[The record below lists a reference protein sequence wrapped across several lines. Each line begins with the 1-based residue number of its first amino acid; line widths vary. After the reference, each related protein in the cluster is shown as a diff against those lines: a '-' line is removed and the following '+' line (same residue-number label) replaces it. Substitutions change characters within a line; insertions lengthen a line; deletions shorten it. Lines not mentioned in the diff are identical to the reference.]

1 MQTTEI
7 TSKNLEWFKEQPLA
21 IQMELF
27 SHITEISKLIAN
39 QFFQDE
45 VHQKAGSRYERV
57 SREEQKY
64 SRWGSNPGSIKI
76 GDERVKMR
84 IPRLYNTE
92 TNKTEGL
99 ENYKKLRELE
109 TPTDELVRKII
120 FGLSEKNYG
129 EVAKTTLG
137 SFGLSQSS
145 VSRQFIEESKK
156 SLEEFENRDLGKYD
170 FIGLVID
177 GKYLQREQ
185 VVIALGITIDGIK
198 IPLGFI
204 HTTTEDNISI
214 KGLLKDLI
222 RRDFSFTEGIFTIT
236 DGSTGLIKAVKET
249 FGNYALSQRCVWHKR
264 ENVVSYLPKDQ
275 QKHYRGKLQRAYN
288 EPEYDLAKRKLYKIP
303 VPQLRVRIELEKIN
317 RSAANSLDEGLEET
331 LTLHKLGL
339 VEQLGKSLMTSNTI
353 ESLNSQ
359 ISKYAGKVTR
369 WSSSNMRGRWIAV
382 SLLQI
387 EKRLNRIVGHD
398 KLNLLR
404 IAIKDELK
412 LEQNRVA

>member
-1 MQTTEI
+1 MCI
-7 TSKNLEWFKEQPLA
+7 R
-21 IQMELF
+21 
-27 SHITEISKLIAN
+27 
-39 QFFQDE
+39 D
-45 VHQKAGSRYERV
+45 R
-57 SREEQKY
+57 Y

-76 GDERVKMR
+76 GDERVKMQ

-109 TPTDELVRKII
+109 TPADELVRKII

-137 SFGLSQSS
+137 SFGLSQST

-156 SLEEFENRDLGKYD
+156 SLEEFEQRDLGKYD

-185 VVIALGITIDGIK
+185 VVIALGITMDGIK

-204 HTTTEDNISI
+204 HTTTEDNLSI

-222 RRDFSFTEGIFTIT
+222 KRNFSFTEGIFTIT

-249 FGNYALSQRCVWHKR
+249 FGKYALSQRCVWHKR
-264 ENVVSYLPKDQ
+264 ENVVSYLPKYL

-288 EPEYDLAKRKLYKIP
+288 EPEYEVAKRKLYEI
-303 VPQLRVRIELEKIN
+303 RVELEKIN

-382 SLLQI
+382 SLMQI
-387 EKRLNRIVGHD
+387 EKRLNRIVGHE

-412 LEQNRVA
+412 LELNRVA

>member
-1 MQTTEI
+1 MQSTEI
-7 TSKNLEWFKEQPLA
+7 TSKNLNWFNEQPLE
-21 IQMELF
+21 IKMELF
-27 SHITEISKLIAN
+27 SHMTEISKLIAN
-39 QFFQDE
+39 QFFEDE

-99 ENYKKLRELE
+99 ENYKKLREIE
-109 TPTDELVRKII
+109 TPADELVRKII

-137 SFGLSQSS
+137 SFGLSQST
-145 VSRQFIEESKK
+145 VSRQFIEESEK
-156 SLEEFENRDLGKYD
+156 SLKEFENRDLGKYD

-204 HTTTEDNISI
+204 HTTTEDNLSI

-222 RRDFSFTEGIFTIT
+222 RRNFSFTEGIFTIT

-249 FGNYALSQRCVWHKR
+249 FGKYAISQRCVWHKR
-264 ENVVSYLPKDQ
+264 ENVVSYLSKDI

-288 EPEYDLAKRKLYKIP
+288 EPEYETAKRKLYEI
-303 VPQLRVRIELEKIN
+303 RIELEKIN
-317 RSAANSLDEGLEET
+317 RTAANSLDEGLEET

-359 ISKYAGKVTR
+359 ISKYARKVTR

-382 SLLQI
+382 SLMQI

-398 KLNLLR
+398 KLKLLR
-404 IAIKDELK
+404 IAIKNELK
-412 LEQNRVA
+412 IEQIRVA

>member
-45 VHQKAGSRYERV
+45 VHQKAGIRYERV

-222 RRDFSFTEGIFTIT
+222 RRNFSFTEGIFTIT

-288 EPEYDLAKRKLYKIP
+288 EPEYETAKRKLYEI
-303 VPQLRVRIELEKIN
+303 RIELEKIN
-317 RSAANSLDEGLEET
+317 RSAANSLDEGFEET

-369 WSSSNMRGRWIAV
+369 WASSNMRGRWIAV
-382 SLLQI
+382 SLMQI

-404 IAIKDELK
+404 NAIKNELK
-412 LEQNRVA
+412 LEQKRVA

>member
-7 TSKNLEWFKEQPLA
+7 TSKNLSWFKEQPIE
-21 IQMELF
+21 IQMELY

-39 QFFQDE
+39 QFFEDE

-76 GDERVKMR
+76 GDERVKMQ

-99 ENYKKLRELE
+99 ENYKKLREIE
-109 TPTDELVRKII
+109 TPADELVRKII

-137 SFGLSQSS
+137 SFGLSQST

-156 SLEEFENRDLGKYD
+156 SLEEFEQRDLGKYD

-185 VVIALGITIDGIK
+185 VVIALGITMDGIK

-204 HTTTEDNISI
+204 HTTTEDNLSI

-222 RRDFSFTEGIFTIT
+222 KRNFSFTEGIFTIT

-249 FGNYALSQRCVWHKR
+249 FGKYALSQRCVWHKR
-264 ENVVSYLPKDQ
+264 ENVVSYLPKDL

-288 EPEYDLAKRKLYKIP
+288 EPEYEVAKRKLYEI
-303 VPQLRVRIELEKIN
+303 RVELEKIN

-369 WSSSNMRGRWIAV
+369 WSSSDMRGRWIAV
-382 SLLQI
+382 SLMQI
-387 EKRLNRIVGHD
+387 EKRLNRIVGHE

-412 LEQNRVA
+412 LELNRVA

>member
-1 MQTTEI
+1 MQSTEI
-7 TSKNLEWFKEQPLA
+7 TSKNLNWFKEQPLT
-21 IQMELF
+21 IQMDLF
-27 SHITEISKLIAN
+27 SHMTEISKLIAN

-45 VHQKAGSRYERV
+45 VHEKAGIRYERV

-64 SRWGSNPGSIKI
+64 RRWGSNPGSIKI
-76 GDERVKMR
+76 GDERVKME

-99 ENYKKLRELE
+99 ENYKKLREIE
-109 TPTDELVRKII
+109 TPADELVRKII

-129 EVAKTTLG
+129 EVAKSTLG
-137 SFGLSQSS
+137 SFGLSQST

-222 RRDFSFTEGIFTIT
+222 RRNFSFTEGIFTIT

-249 FGNYALSQRCVWHKR
+249 FGKYALSQRCVWHKR
-264 ENVVSYLPKDQ
+264 ENVVSYLPKDI

-288 EPEYDLAKRKLYKIP
+288 EPEYEVAKRKLYEI
-303 VPQLRVRIELEKIN
+303 RIELETIN

-382 SLLQI
+382 SLMQI

-404 IAIKDELK
+404 IAIKNKLK
-412 LEQNRVA
+412 LDQIRVA

>member
-7 TSKNLEWFKEQPLA
+7 TSKNLNWFMEQPIE

-27 SHITEISKLIAN
+27 SHMTEISKLIAN

-45 VHQKAGSRYERV
+45 VHQKSGSRYERV

-76 GDERVKMR
+76 GDERVKMQ

-99 ENYKKLRELE
+99 ENYKKLREIE
-109 TPTDELVRKII
+109 TPADELVRKII

-137 SFGLSQSS
+137 SFGLSQST

-156 SLEEFENRDLGKYD
+156 SLEEFENRDLGNYD

-204 HTTTEDNISI
+204 HTTTEDNLSI

-222 RRDFSFTEGIFTIT
+222 RRNFSFTEGIFTIT

-249 FGNYALSQRCVWHKR
+249 FGKYAVSQRCVWHKR
-264 ENVVSYLPKDQ
+264 ENVVSYLPKDI

-288 EPEYDLAKRKLYKIP
+288 EPEYETAKRKLFEI
-303 VPQLRVRIELEKIN
+303 RIELETIN

-331 LTLHKLGL
+331 LSLHKLGL

-369 WSSSNMRGRWIAV
+369 WSSSDMRGRWIAV
-382 SLLQI
+382 SLMQI
-387 EKRLNRIVGHD
+387 EKRLNRIVGHE

-412 LEQNRVA
+412 LELNRVA

>member
-1 MQTTEI
+1 M
-7 TSKNLEWFKEQPLA
+7 NLKFPLNRCKEQPIE
-21 IQMELF
+21 IQMELY

-45 VHQKAGSRYERV
+45 VHQKAGSHYARV

-92 TNKTEGL
+92 TKQTEGL
-99 ENYKKLRELE
+99 DNYKKLREIE
-109 TPTDELVRKII
+109 TPADELVRKII

-129 EVAKTTLG
+129 EVTKTTLG
-137 SFGLSQSS
+137 SFGLSQST

-156 SLEEFENRDLGKYD
+156 SLEEFESRDLGKYD

-204 HTTTEDNISI
+204 HTTTEDNLSI

-222 RRDFSFTEGIFTIT
+222 RRNFSFTEGIFTIT

-249 FGNYALSQRCVWHKR
+249 FGKYALSQRCVWHKR
-264 ENVVSYLPKDQ
+264 ENIVSYLPKDI

-288 EPEYDLAKRKLYKIP
+288 EPEYKIAKRKLYEI
-303 VPQLRVRIELEKIN
+303 RIELEKIN

-369 WSSSNMRGRWIAV
+369 WSSSNMRGRWVAV
-382 SLLQI
+382 SLMQI
-387 EKRLNRIVGHD
+387 EKKLNRIIGHD

>member
-7 TSKNLEWFKEQPLA
+7 TSKNLNWFKEQPIE

-27 SHITEISKLIAN
+27 SHMTEISKLIAN

-76 GDERVKMR
+76 GNERVKMQ

-99 ENYKKLRELE
+99 ENYKKLREIE
-109 TPTDELVRKII
+109 TPADELVRKII

-129 EVAKTTLG
+129 EVAKTTIG
-137 SFGLSQSS
+137 SFGLSQST

-204 HTTTEDNISI
+204 HTTTEDNLSI

-222 RRDFSFTEGIFTIT
+222 KRNFTFTKGIFTIT

-249 FGNYALSQRCVWHKR
+249 FGKYAVSQRCVWHKR
-264 ENVVSYLPKDQ
+264 ENVVSYLPKDV
-275 QKHYRGKLQRAYN
+275 QKYYRGKLQRAYS
-288 EPEYDLAKRKLYKIP
+288 EPEYETAKRKLYEI
-303 VPQLRVRIELEKIN
+303 RIELEKIN

-331 LTLHKLGL
+331 LSLHKLGL
-339 VEQLGKSLMTSNTI
+339 VEELGKSLMTSNTI

-359 ISKYAGKVTR
+359 IGKYARKVTR

-382 SLLQI
+382 SLMQI

-404 IAIKDELK
+404 IAIKNELK
-412 LEQNRVA
+412 LEQKSVA

>member
-7 TSKNLEWFKEQPLA
+7 TSKNLNWFMEQPIE

-27 SHITEISKLIAN
+27 SHMTEISKLIAN

-45 VHQKAGSRYERV
+45 VHQKSGSRYERV

-76 GDERVKMR
+76 GDERVKMQ

-99 ENYKKLRELE
+99 ENYKKLREIE
-109 TPTDELVRKII
+109 TPADELVRKII

-137 SFGLSQSS
+137 SFGLSQST

-204 HTTTEDNISI
+204 HTTTEDNLSI

-222 RRDFSFTEGIFTIT
+222 RRNFSFTEGIFTIT

-249 FGNYALSQRCVWHKR
+249 FGKYAVSQRCVWHKR
-264 ENVVSYLPKDQ
+264 ENVVSYLPKDI

-288 EPEYDLAKRKLYKIP
+288 EPEYKTAKRKLFEI
-303 VPQLRVRIELEKIN
+303 RIELETIN

-331 LTLHKLGL
+331 LSLHKLGL

-369 WSSSNMRGRWIAV
+369 WSSSDMRGRWIAV
-382 SLLQI
+382 SLMQI
-387 EKRLNRIVGHD
+387 EKRLNRIVGHE

-412 LEQNRVA
+412 LELNRVA

>member
-1 MQTTEI
+1 MQSTEI
-7 TSKNLEWFKEQPLA
+7 TSKNLNWFKEQSIE

-27 SHITEISKLIAN
+27 SHMTEISKLIAN

-76 GDERVKMR
+76 GNERVKMQ

-99 ENYKKLRELE
+99 ENYKKLREIE
-109 TPTDELVRKII
+109 TPADELVRKII

-137 SFGLSQSS
+137 SFGLSQSTI
-145 VSRQFIEESKK
+145 SRQFIEESKK
-156 SLEEFENRDLGKYD
+156 TLEEFENRDLGKYD

-222 RRDFSFTEGIFTIT
+222 RRNFTFTEGIFTIT

-249 FGNYALSQRCVWHKR
+249 FGKYALSQRCVWHKR
-264 ENVVSYLPKDQ
+264 ENVVSYLPKDM

-288 EPEYDLAKRKLYKIP
+288 EPEYEVAKRKLYEI
-303 VPQLRVRIELEKIN
+303 RIELETIN

-331 LTLHKLGL
+331 LTLHRLGL

-369 WSSSNMRGRWIAV
+369 WSSSNMRGRWIAA
-382 SLLQI
+382 SLVQI
-387 EKRLNRIVGHD
+387 EKRLNRIIGHE
-398 KLNLLR
+398 KLDLLR

>member
-1 MQTTEI
+1 MQSTEI
-7 TSKNLEWFKEQPLA
+7 TSKNLDWFKEQPIE

-64 SRWGSNPGSIKI
+64 SRWGSNPGSIQI
-76 GDERVKMR
+76 GDERVKMQ
-84 IPRLYNTE
+84 IPRLYNTD

-99 ENYKKLRELE
+99 ENYKKLREIE
-109 TPTDELVRKII
+109 TPADELVRKII

-137 SFGLSQSS
+137 SFGLSQST

-156 SLEEFENRDLGKYD
+156 TLEEFENRDLGKYD

-185 VVIALGITIDGIK
+185 VVIALGITIEGIK

-222 RRDFSFTEGIFTIT
+222 RRNFSFTEGIFTIT

-249 FGNYALSQRCVWHKR
+249 FGKYALSQRCVWHKR
-264 ENVVSYLPKDQ
+264 ENVVSYLSKDI

-288 EPEYDLAKRKLYKIP
+288 EPEYEVAKRKLYEI
-303 VPQLRVRIELEKIN
+303 RIELEKIN

-382 SLLQI
+382 SLIQI

-412 LEQNRVA
+412 LEQKRVA

>member
-1 MQTTEI
+1 MQSTEI
-7 TSKNLEWFKEQPLA
+7 TSKNLNWFKEQPIE

-27 SHITEISKLIAN
+27 SHMTEISKLIAN

-45 VHQKAGSRYERV
+45 VHQKAGSSYEHV

-76 GDERVKMR
+76 GEERVKMQ

-99 ENYKKLRELE
+99 ENYKKLREIE
-109 TPTDELVRKII
+109 TPADELVRKII

-129 EVAKTTLG
+129 EVAKTTIG
-137 SFGLSQSS
+137 SFGLSQST

-204 HTTTEDNISI
+204 HTTTEDNLSI

-222 RRDFSFTEGIFTIT
+222 RRNFSFTEGIFTIT

-249 FGNYALSQRCVWHKR
+249 FGKYAVSQRCVWHKR
-264 ENVVSYLPKDQ
+264 ENVVSYLPKDI

-288 EPEYDLAKRKLYKIP
+288 EPEYEVAKRKLYEI
-303 VPQLRVRIELEKIN
+303 RIELEKIN

-339 VEQLGKSLMTSNTI
+339 VEELGKSLMTSNTI

-382 SLLQI
+382 SLMQI

-404 IAIKDELK
+404 IAIKNELK
-412 LEQNRVA
+412 LTQIKVA

>member
-1 MQTTEI
+1 M
-7 TSKNLEWFKEQPLA
+7 
-21 IQMELF
+21 
-27 SHITEISKLIAN
+27 TEISKLIAN

-45 VHQKAGSRYERV
+45 VHEKAGIRYERV

-64 SRWGSNPGSIKI
+64 RRWGSNPGSIKI
-76 GDERVKMR
+76 GDERVKME

-99 ENYKKLRELE
+99 ENYKKLREIE
-109 TPTDELVRKII
+109 TPADELVRKII

-129 EVAKTTLG
+129 EVAKSTLG
-137 SFGLSQSS
+137 SFGLSQST

-222 RRDFSFTEGIFTIT
+222 RRNFSFTEGIFTIT

-249 FGNYALSQRCVWHKR
+249 FGKYALSQRCVWHKR
-264 ENVVSYLPKDQ
+264 ENVVSYLPKDI

-288 EPEYDLAKRKLYKIP
+288 EPEYEVAKRKLYEI
-303 VPQLRVRIELEKIN
+303 RIELETIN

-339 VEQLGKSLMTSNTI
+339 VEQLGKSLMTSDTI

-382 SLLQI
+382 SLMQI
-387 EKRLNRIVGHD
+387 EKRLNRIIGHD

-404 IAIKDELK
+404 IAIKNELK
-412 LEQNRVA
+412 LEQIRVA

>member
-7 TSKNLEWFKEQPLA
+7 TSKNLNWFKEQPLEL
-21 IQMELF
+21 QMELF

-39 QFFQDE
+39 QFFEDE
-45 VHQKAGSRYERV
+45 VHQKAGNRYERV

-76 GDERVKMR
+76 GDERIKMQ

-92 TNKTEGL
+92 THKTEGL
-99 ENYKKLRELE
+99 DNYKKLREIE

-129 EVAKTTLG
+129 EVAQTTFG
-137 SFGLSQSS
+137 SFGLSQST

-185 VVIALGITIDGIK
+185 VVIALGITIEGIK

-204 HTTTEDNISI
+204 HTTTEDNLSI

-222 RRDFSFTEGIFTIT
+222 RRNFSFTEGIFTIT

-249 FGNYALSQRCVWHKR
+249 FGKYTLSQRCVWHKR
-264 ENVVSYLPKDQ
+264 ENVVSYLPKDI

-288 EPEYDLAKRKLYKIP
+288 EPEYEVAKRKLYEI
-303 VPQLRVRIELEKIN
+303 RIELEKIN

-359 ISKYAGKVTR
+359 ISKYVGKVTR

-382 SLLQI
+382 SLMQI

>member
-1 MQTTEI
+1 MKNTEI
-7 TSKNLEWFKEQPLA
+7 TSKNLNWFKKQPLE
-21 IQMELF
+21 IQMELYR
-27 SHITEISKLIAN
+27 HMTEISKLIAN
-39 QFFQDE
+39 QFFEDE
-45 VHQKAGSRYERV
+45 VHQKAGNRYERV
-57 SREEQKY
+57 SRTEQKY

-76 GDERVKMR
+76 GDERVKME

-92 TNKTEGL
+92 TQKTEGL
-99 ENYKKLRELE
+99 ENYKKLRKIE
-109 TPTDELVRKII
+109 TPADELVRKII

-137 SFGLSQSS
+137 SFGLSQST

-156 SLEEFENRDLGKYD
+156 SLKEFENRDLGKYD

-222 RRDFSFTEGIFTIT
+222 KRNFSFTEGIFTIT

-249 FGNYALSQRCVWHKR
+249 FGKYALSQRCVWHKR
-264 ENVVSYLPKDQ
+264 ENVVSYLPKDL

-288 EPEYDLAKRKLYKIP
+288 EPEYEVAKRKLYEI
-303 VPQLRVRIELEKIN
+303 RIELEKIN
-317 RSAANSLDEGLEET
+317 RSAANSLDEGFEET

-382 SLLQI
+382 SLMQI

-412 LEQNRVA
+412 LEQIRVA

>member
-1 MQTTEI
+1 MQSTEI
-7 TSKNLEWFKEQPLA
+7 TSKNLNWFNEQPLEIKMA
-21 IQMELF
+21 LF
-27 SHITEISKLIAN
+27 SHMTEISKLIAN
-39 QFFQDE
+39 QFFEDE

-57 SREEQKY
+57 TREEQKY

-99 ENYKKLRELE
+99 ENYKKLREIE
-109 TPTDELVRKII
+109 TPADELVRKII

-137 SFGLSQSS
+137 SFGLSQST
-145 VSRQFIEESKK
+145 VSRQFIDESEK
-156 SLEEFENRDLGKYD
+156 SLKEFENRDLGKYD

-204 HTTTEDNISI
+204 HTTTEDNLSI

-222 RRDFSFTEGIFTIT
+222 RRNFSFTEGIFTIT

-249 FGNYALSQRCVWHKR
+249 FGKYAISQRCVWHKR
-264 ENVVSYLPKDQ
+264 ENVVSYLSKDI

-288 EPEYDLAKRKLYKIP
+288 EPEYETAKRKLYEI
-303 VPQLRVRIELEKIN
+303 RIELEKIN
-317 RSAANSLDEGLEET
+317 RTAANSLDEGLEET

-382 SLLQI
+382 SLMQI

-398 KLNLLR
+398 KLYLLR
-404 IAIKDELK
+404 IAIKNELK
-412 LEQNRVA
+412 LEQIRVA